1 MVTKKRGKEMAKTY
15 NNIYLDTRQ
24 KLVQSGVNKHDA
36 QLESKELIC
45 FGSGKSIQDFPSF
58 ARFYASY
65 ETEQAIDAVVQRRLA
80 GEPLAYILGEWD
92 FYGLKHLLVNQDV
105 LIPRPET
112 ELIAERAVEIAKGS
126 GEHARVLDLCCGSGC
141 IGLAVA
147 KHAPNCRV
155 VLADISDEALTVA
168 RKNMTRTG
176 LSGQITTFH
185 ADALADPPR
194 LIWDFNLIVCNPPY
208 IRSADMAT
216 LDISVRNYE
225 PALALDGGPDG
236 LEFYRK
242 IAKNWRKAMRST
254 CILLFEVG
262 YDQADAVTEILAR
275 NGYRNIRKHKDAFG
289 VWRAVEAS
297 VM

>member
-1 MVTKKRGKEMAKTY
+1 MAKTY
-15 NNIYLDTRQ
+15 NTIYLDTRQ
-24 KLVQSGVNKHDA
+24 KLVKAGVDRQDA
-36 QLESKELIC
+36 QLEAKELVC
-45 FGSGKSIQDFPSF
+45 FGSGKSARDFPSF

-65 ETEQAIDAVVQRRLA
+65 ETEQAIEAVVQRRLA

-92 FYGLKHLLVNQDV
+92 FYGLKGLLVNKDV

-112 ELIAERAVEIAKGS
+112 EMIAERAIEIARGS

-147 KHAPNCRV
+147 KNAPNCRV
-155 VLADISDEALTVA
+155 VLADISDDALAVA
-168 RKNMTRTG
+168 RQNMNRTG
-176 LSGQITTFH
+176 LRGQITAFH
-185 ADALADPPR
+185 ADALSDPPS

-208 IRSADMAT
+208 IRSADMET
-216 LDISVRNYE
+216 LDVSVRNYE
-225 PALALDGGPDG
+225 PTLALDGGEDG
-236 LEFYRK
+236 LIFYRQ

-262 YDQADAVTEILAR
+262 YDQADDVADILAK
-275 NGYRNIRKHKDAFG
+275 NGYRNIKKHKDVFG
-289 VWRAVEAS
+289 VWRAVEGS

>member
-1 MVTKKRGKEMAKTY
+1 MAKTY
-15 NNIYLDTRQ
+15 NDMYLDIRQ
-24 KLVQSGVNKHDA
+24 KLVRSGVDRRDA
-36 QLESKELIC
+36 QLEAKELVC
-45 FGSGKSIQDFPSF
+45 FGTGKKTEEFPSLV
-58 ARFYASY
+58 RFYLSY
-65 ETEQAIDAVVQRRLA
+65 EAEKRVNELTERRLA

-92 FYGLKHLLVNQDV
+92 FYGLKHLVVNKSV

-112 ELIAERAVEIAKGS
+112 EMLAERAIEIARGS

-147 KHAPNCRV
+147 KYAPNCRV
-155 VLADISDEALTVA
+155 VLADISDDALNVA

-185 ADALADPPR
+185 ADALSDPPS

-208 IRSADMAT
+208 IRTADMAT
-216 LDISVRNYE
+216 LDPSVRDYE
-225 PALALDGGPDG
+225 PALALDGGRDG
-236 LEFYRK
+236 LIFYRQ

-262 YDQADAVTEILAR
+262 YDQADDVAEILAQ
-275 NGYRNIRKHKDAFG
+275 NGYRNIKKHKDVFG
-289 VWRAVEAS
+289 VWRAVEGS

>member
-1 MVTKKRGKEMAKTY
+1 MAKTY
-15 NNIYLDTRQ
+15 NDIYLDTRQ
-24 KLVQSGVNKHDA
+24 KLCRAGVDKRDA
-36 QLESKELIC
+36 QLEARELVC
-45 FGSGKSIQDFPSF
+45 FATGRSTEEFPSLI
-58 ARFYASY
+58 RFYVPN
-65 ETEQAIDAVVQRRLA
+65 ETEQKIDKVVARRLA

-92 FYGLKHLLVNQDV
+92 FYGLKHLVVNPSV

-112 ELIAERAVEIAKGS
+112 EMLAERAIEIARGS
-126 GEHARVLDLCCGSGC
+126 GDHARVLDLCCGSGC

-155 VLADISDEALTVA
+155 VLADISDEALSVA

-176 LSGQITTFH
+176 LGGQITTFH
-185 ADALADPPR
+185 ADALAQPPS

-208 IRSADMAT
+208 IRSADMET
-216 LDISVRNYE
+216 LDPSVRDYE
-225 PALALDGGPDG
+225 PSLALDGGPDG

-242 IAKNWRKAMRST
+242 VAQNWRKAMRST

-262 YDQADAVTEILAR
+262 YDQADDVANILAQ
-275 NGYRNIRKHKDAFG
+275 NGYRNIKKHQDVFG
-289 VWRAVEAS
+289 VWRAVEGS